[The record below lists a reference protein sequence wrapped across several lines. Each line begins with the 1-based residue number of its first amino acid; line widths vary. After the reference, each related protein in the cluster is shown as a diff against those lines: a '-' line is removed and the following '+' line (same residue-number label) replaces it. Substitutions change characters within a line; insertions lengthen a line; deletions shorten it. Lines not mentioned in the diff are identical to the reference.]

1 VVRQRPA
8 KPRTP
13 VRIRSAPHRFAVRA
27 PGRVASGQVSAVAL
41 SIGRSTVEALRGA
54 KTP

>member
-13 VRIRSAPHRFAVRA
+13 VRLRSAPLLLEFVDRR
-27 PGRVASGQVSAVAL
+27 GR
-41 SIGRSTVEALRGA
+41 
-54 KTP
+54 